1 MEANEYFGDLRSEK
15 TKIGSMISSAL
26 VSILIGLAASNLRI
40 IPYEA
45 KTYSIV
51 LEYLLPLTVP
61 LLLFRAN
68 MRQLA
73 QSTGKLLL
81 AFLLGSGGAILQV
94 YIFKSIIC
102 ASWEMINGVCDE

>member
-1 MEANEYFGDLRSEK
+1 MEAIEYFGDARSAK
-15 TKIGSMISSAL
+15 TKIGSMVSSAL

-45 KTYSIV
+45 PAYSTV

-68 MRQLA
+68 MRQLI
-73 QSTGKLLL
+73 QSTGSLLL
-81 AFLLGSGGAILQV
+81 AFLLGSGGTHFA
-94 YIFKSIIC
+94 
-102 ASWEMINGVCDE
+102 D